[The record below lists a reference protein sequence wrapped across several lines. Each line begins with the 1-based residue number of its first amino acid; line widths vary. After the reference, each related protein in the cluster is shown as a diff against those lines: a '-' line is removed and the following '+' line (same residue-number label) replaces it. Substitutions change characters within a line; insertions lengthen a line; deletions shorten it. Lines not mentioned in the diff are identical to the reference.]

1 MEKELIDGSE
11 DFGTISDINVTPFID
26 IMLVL
31 LTIVLM
37 TSSFIATGK
46 LPVNLPIATSNRQ
59 DDERELE
66 VIELSAEGLVYYS
79 SVPVSMAELRAGL
92 MGLDKSASFL
102 IRADR
107 DVRLQV
113 FVDVADLL
121 KQLNF
126 TRVAVQIKVETPPQ

>member
-1 MEKELIDGSE
+1 MQDRPITNLNMI
-11 DFGTISDINVTPFID
+11 PFID

-46 LPVNLPIATSNRQ
+46 LPVNLPVASTNVQ
-59 DDERELE
+59 DENNEIE
-66 VIELSAEGLVYYS
+66 IIELSADGIVYYGS
-79 SVPVSMAELRAGL
+79 IPVSMDELKSGL
-92 MGLDKSASFL
+92 KPLDTATSFL

-113 FVDVADLL
+113 FVDVADIL
-121 KQLNF
+121 KQLSF
-126 TRVAVQIKVETPPQ
+126 TKVAVQIKVEAP

>member
-1 MEKELIDGSE
+1 MI
-11 DFGTISDINVTPFID
+11 PFID

-46 LPVNLPIATSNRQ
+46 LPVNLPVASTNVQ
-59 DDERELE
+59 DENPELE
-66 VIELSAEGLVYYS
+66 IIELSVDGIVYYN
-79 SVPVSMAELRAGL
+79 SVAVSMEELKAGL
-92 MGLDKSASFL
+92 MPLDKASSFL

-113 FVDVADLL
+113 FVDVADVL
-121 KQLNF
+121 KQLSF
-126 TRVAVQIKVETPPQ
+126 SKVAVQIKVESL

>member
-1 MEKELIDGSE
+1 MQDRPITNLNMI
-11 DFGTISDINVTPFID
+11 PFID

-46 LPVNLPIATSNRQ
+46 LPVNLPVASSNVP
-59 DDERELE
+59 DENTELE
-66 VIELSAEGLVYYS
+66 IIELDASGVVYYG
-79 SVPVSMAELRAGL
+79 SVPVTMEDLRADL
-92 MGLDKSASFL
+92 STLDKNTSFL

-107 DVRLQV
+107 DVHLQV
-113 FVDVADLL
+113 FVNIADVL

-126 TRVAVQIKVETPPQ
+126 TRVAVQIKVEAL

>member
-1 MEKELIDGSE
+1 MQDKPITNLNMI
-11 DFGTISDINVTPFID
+11 PFID

-46 LPVNLPIATSNRQ
+46 LPVNLPVASTNTP
-59 DDERELE
+59 DENPELE
-66 VIELSAEGLVYYS
+66 IIELTAEGVVYYN
-79 SVPVSMAELRAGL
+79 SVTVSMEELKADL
-92 MGLDKSASFL
+92 ASLDAATSFL

-113 FVDVADLL
+113 FVDVADVL
-121 KQLNF
+121 KQLSF
-126 TRVAVQIKVETPPQ
+126 SKVAVQIKVEAL

>member
-1 MEKELIDGSE
+1 MQDRPITNLNMI
-11 DFGTISDINVTPFID
+11 PFID

-46 LPVNLPIATSNRQ
+46 LPVNLPVASTNVQ
-59 DDERELE
+59 DENPELE
-66 VIELSAEGLVYYS
+66 IIELSVDGIVYYN
-79 SVPVSMAELRAGL
+79 SVAVSMEELKAGL
-92 MGLDKSASFL
+92 MPLDKASSFL

-113 FVDVADLL
+113 FVDVADVL
-121 KQLNF
+121 KQLSF
-126 TRVAVQIKVETPPQ
+126 SKVAVQIKVESL

>member
-1 MEKELIDGSE
+1 MQNRPITNLNMI
-11 DFGTISDINVTPFID
+11 PFID

-46 LPVNLPIATSNRQ
+46 LPVNLPVASTNVQ
-59 DDERELE
+59 DENKEIE
-66 VIELSAEGLVYYS
+66 IIELSADGIIYYG
-79 SVPVSMAELRAGL
+79 SVPVSLDELRAGL
-92 MGLDKSASFL
+92 LPLEKDTSFL

-113 FVDVADLL
+113 FVDIADIL
-121 KQLNF
+121 KQLSF
-126 TRVAVQIKVETPPQ
+126 SRVAVQIKVEAL

>member
-1 MEKELIDGSE
+1 MI
-11 DFGTISDINVTPFID
+11 PFID

-46 LPVNLPIATSNRQ
+46 LPVNLPVATGNAQ
-59 DDERELE
+59 DENRELE
-66 VIELSAEGLVYYS
+66 IIELSAEGMVYYG
-79 SVPVSMAELRAGL
+79 SVPVTMDELRAGL
-92 MGLDKSASFL
+92 VPLDKNASFL

-121 KQLNF
+121 KQLEF
-126 TRVAVQIKVETPPQ
+126 TRVAVQIKTRGYDG